1 MQNWIDF
8 DEILMEQ
15 LQDPEYARVYV
26 DVAIEEYNKDN
37 DMEAL
42 LSTIRH
48 ITKAH
53 SGLDKLADKVQ
64 LDLQGLYKI
73 LSGKERSKLGIS
85 KEILHDLKSYLP
97 VSELR

>member
-1 MQNWIDF
+1 MQNWILFEDV
-8 DEILMEQ
+8 LMEH
-15 LQDPEYARVYV
+15 LQDPEYAKIYLEG
-26 DVAIEEYNKDN
+26 ALKEYSEDH